1 MKWFQLFKVHTFV
14 NDALGHC
21 EDLYRKMKELA
32 ASLNDHKA
40 AVKATMEKWA
50 KSEGDYWAAIA
61 SDSEAMDTR
70 IGVRMDAAEK
80 SLREATAKY
89 EAAIAETLKDAE
101 EIKRAVERL
110 HRREG
115 EFTAMIDTR
124 CREIGGKIRESIIG
138 NIDAAV
144 ARAEAAAQKLS
155 DEGVARS
162 TEFERKLATHTAM
175 HDRKLGMIADGL
187 LSKEEVAEIV
197 AAAKTAVL
205 AEVDKKITAAP
216 MGRNG
221 TRR

>member
-40 AVKATMEKWA
+40 AVKATMEKDREEA
-50 KSEGDYWAAIA
+50 LAAIA